1 MLGLIESTG
10 NRQSSGGGTSASS
23 TPSRSTAPRRRR
35 VLIVEDNIDAGRSLA
50 YFLRDVGHQVEHA
63 INGYAAI
70 AIARNLRPD
79 IVFLDLGL
87 PGMDGF
93 TVAREIKREPGLE
106 KVRIVVVTG
115 YGQDEYRERA
125 LKSGCDMHLIKP
137 VDPKTLA
144 SLIDFPA

>member
-10 NRQSSGGGTSASS
+10 RRPGGAGAAPSS
-23 TPSRSTAPRRRR
+23 TSSRAATPRRR

-50 YFLRDVGHQVEHA
+50 FYLRDVGHEVEHA

-70 AIARNLRPD
+70 AIARSLRPD

-93 TVAREIKREPGLE
+93 TVAQQIKREPGLE

-115 YGQDEYRERA
+115 YGQEEYRERA
-125 LKSGCDMHLIKP
+125 LKAGCELHLVKP
-137 VDPKTLA
+137 VDPKVIA
-144 SLIDFPA
+144 SLIN

>member
-1 MLGLIESTG
+1 MLGLIDSTG
-10 NRQSSGGGTSASS
+10 KKPGGFGISPSSNSTRTT
-23 TPSRSTAPRRRR
+23 TPSRR

-50 YFLRDVGHQVEHA
+50 YFLRDVGHHVEHA

-70 AIARNLRPD
+70 AIAKNMRPD

-93 TVAREIKREPGLE
+93 TVAQQIKREPGLE

-125 LKSGCDMHLIKP
+125 LKSGCEIHLIKP

-144 SLIDFPA
+144 GLIE

>member
-1 MLGLIESTG
+1 MLGLIDSTG
-10 NRQSSGGGTSASS
+10 KKPGGFGTSPSS
-23 TPSRSTAPRRRR
+23 NSTRTTTPSRR

-50 YFLRDVGHQVEHA
+50 YFLRDVGHHVAHA
-63 INGYAAI
+63 LNGYAAI

-93 TVAREIKREPGLE
+93 TVAQQIKREPGLE
-106 KVRIVVVTG
+106 KVRIVVVPG

-125 LKSGCDMHLIKP
+125 LKSGCEIHLIKP

-144 SLIDFPA
+144 GLID

>member
-10 NRQSSGGGTSASS
+10 SKRGGSGASPSSMS
-23 TPSRSTAPRRRR
+23 TRTTPPRRR

-50 YFLRDVGHQVEHA
+50 FYLRDFGHQVEHA

-93 TVAREIKREPGLE
+93 TVARQIKREPGLE
-106 KVRIVVVTG
+106 NVRIVVVTG
-115 YGQDEYRERA
+115 YGQEEYRERA
-125 LKSGCDMHLIKP
+125 LKAGCELHLIKP
-137 VDPKTLA
+137 VDPKVLA
-144 SLIDFPA
+144 SLIN

>member
-1 MLGLIESTG
+1 MLGLIDSTG
-10 NRQSSGGGTSASS
+10 KKPGGFGASPSSNSTRTT
-23 TPSRSTAPRRRR
+23 TPSRR

-50 YFLRDVGHQVEHA
+50 YFLRDVGHHVEHA

-70 AIARNLRPD
+70 AIARNMRPD

-93 TVAREIKREPGLE
+93 TVAQQIKREPGLE

-125 LKSGCDMHLIKP
+125 MKVGCEIHLIKP

-144 SLIDFPA
+144 GLIE

>member
-1 MLGLIESTG
+1 MLGLIDSTG
-10 NRQSSGGGTSASS
+10 KKPGGFGASPSSNSTRTT
-23 TPSRSTAPRRRR
+23 TPSRR

-50 YFLRDVGHQVEHA
+50 YFLRDVGHHVEHA
-63 INGYAAI
+63 INGYAAV

-93 TVAREIKREPGLE
+93 TVAQQIKREPGLE

-125 LKSGCDMHLIKP
+125 MKVGCDIHLIKP

-144 SLIDFPA
+144 GLIE

>member
-1 MLGLIESTG
+1 MLGLIESPGRKQGIPGLSPSPMST
-10 NRQSSGGGTSASS
+10 RTS
-23 TPSRSTAPRRRR
+23 TPRRR

-50 YFLRDVGHQVEHA
+50 YYLRDVGHQVEHA
-63 INGYAAI
+63 INGYAAV
-70 AIARNLRPD
+70 AIARKLQPD

-93 TVAREIKREPGLE
+93 TVAHQLKQEPGLE
-106 KVRIVVVTG
+106 NVRIVVVTG

-125 LKSGCDMHLIKP
+125 RKAGCELHLIKP

-144 SLIDFPA
+144 SLIE

>member
-1 MLGLIESTG
+1 MLGLIESMGAKPGIAGATL
-10 NRQSSGGGTSASS
+10 SSMS
-23 TPSRSTAPRRRR
+23 TRATTPRRR
-35 VLIVEDNIDAGRSLA
+35 VLIVEDNIDSGRSLA

-70 AIARNLRPD
+70 AIARKLLPD

-93 TVAREIKREPGLE
+93 TVAQQLKREPGLE
-106 KVRIVVVTG
+106 NCRIVVVTG

-125 LKSGCDMHLIKP
+125 LKSGCEVHLVKP

-144 SLIDFPA
+144 GLIQ

>member
-1 MLGLIESTG
+1 MPGLIESTG
-10 NRQSSGGGTSASS
+10 KGNSSGGRAWPSS
-23 TPSRSTAPRRRR
+23 TSDRATTSRRRR

-106 KVRIVVVTG
+106 NVRIVVVTG

-125 LKSGCDMHLIKP
+125 LKTGCDIHLIKP

-144 SLIDFPA
+144 SLIE

>member
-10 NRQSSGGGTSASS
+10 KGNSSGGGAWPSS
-23 TPSRSTAPRRRR
+23 TSDRAKTSRRRR

-106 KVRIVVVTG
+106 NVRIVVVTG

-125 LKSGCDMHLIKP
+125 LKTGCDIHLIKP

-144 SLIDFPA
+144 SLIE

>member
-1 MLGLIESTG
+1 MLGLIDSTG
-10 NRQSSGGGTSASS
+10 KKPGSFGTSPFSNS
-23 TPSRSTAPRRRR
+23 TRTTSPSRR

-50 YFLRDVGHQVEHA
+50 YFLRDVGHHVEHA

-70 AIARNLRPD
+70 AIAKNLRPD

-93 TVAREIKREPGLE
+93 TVAQQIKREPGLE

-115 YGQDEYRERA
+115 YGQEEYRERA
-125 LKSGCDMHLIKP
+125 MKAGCEIHLIKP

-144 SLIDFPA
+144 SLID

>member
-10 NRQSSGGGTSASS
+10 KRQGSGGVSPSS
-23 TPSRSTAPRRRR
+23 TSTRSTTPARR

-50 YFLRDVGHQVEHA
+50 YYLRDVGHQVEHA

-79 IVFLDLGL
+79 VVFLDLGL

-93 TVAREIKREPGLE
+93 TVAR
-106 KVRIVVVTG
+106 
-115 YGQDEYRERA
+115 Q
-125 LKSGCDMHLIKP
+125 LKQE
-137 VDPKTLA
+137 
-144 SLIDFPA
+144 

>member
-10 NRQSSGGGTSASS
+10 KKQGSVGISPSSNSTRTTS
-23 TPSRSTAPRRRR
+23 PSRR

-50 YFLRDVGHQVEHA
+50 YYLRDVGHQVEHA

-93 TVAREIKREPGLE
+93 TVAQQIKREPGLE

-125 LKSGCDMHLIKP
+125 LKTGVEIHLIKP

-144 SLIDFPA
+144 SLIE

>member
-1 MLGLIESTG
+1 MLGLIDSAG
-10 NRQSSGGGTSASS
+10 KKPGSSVTSPSS
-23 TPSRSTAPRRRR
+23 NSIRATTPSRR

-50 YFLRDVGHQVEHA
+50 YFLRDVGHHIEHA

-93 TVAREIKREPGLE
+93 TVAR
-106 KVRIVVVTG
+106 
-115 YGQDEYRERA
+115 Q
-125 LKSGCDMHLIKP
+125 LKQE
-137 VDPKTLA
+137 
-144 SLIDFPA
+144 